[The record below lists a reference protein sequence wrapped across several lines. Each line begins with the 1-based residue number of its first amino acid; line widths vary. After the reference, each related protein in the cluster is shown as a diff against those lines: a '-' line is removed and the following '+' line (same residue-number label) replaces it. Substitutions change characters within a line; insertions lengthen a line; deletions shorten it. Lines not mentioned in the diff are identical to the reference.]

1 MLNSQ
6 TLSIHDESQWKP
18 KASRSVRPRR
28 TYFDTTIVS
37 GRINDDLNLTGVLAC
52 QVGDY

>member
-18 KASRSVRPRR
+18 KASRTVRKRR
-28 TYFDTTIVS
+28 TFYDMTIVS
-37 GRINDDLNLTGVLAC
+37 GPIYEVLNMTGVRGA
-52 QVGDY
+52 QSGDY